1 MGKGVGFLQE
11 SHLTPARLDQARRLD
26 EVARG
31 RGQSLAQLALAWL
44 LKDPRVTSVLI
55 GASKPNQLM
64 DSLRC
69 LAAAPFS
76 PEELAHIEQI
86 LQRPP
91 GAGTSYPVGLNGE

>member
-1 MGKGVGFLQE
+1 MQE
-11 SHLTPARLDQARRLD
+11 SHLTPARLD

-55 GASKPNQLM
+55 GASKSNQLT